1 MRQGAV
7 LLPWFAWLQLSEA
20 ACCRSNKCLKAIVD
34 PASGNGIQDCSANL
48 VVTVTPTQSTLIETI
63 TVQPTEHNTLRFT
76 LQTTVTEATQ
86 TDVVTRTDSPV
97 YTETVLETVT
107 VTTSAVVNN
116 PINARQD
123 ASTSVPAYAS
133 EHCRSWEEYVKAC
146 KCAGVGALTV
156 TAEALPAATVTVS
169 SILGATTVSVPSTLS
184 LTETVYVSLTETVAM
199 TETDTVRV
207 TATAQLTQTVT
218 LAPDYV
224 TVTETTT
231 TTVAPAATCSAPSA
245 VGAFK
250 AAATEQGGQSL
261 LMYADILNGVVGPL
275 MWKPDSPSPVLN
287 IKNKYIWK
295 LDADG
300 SLALASNIP
309 PFTVNYLAYVSTTT
323 AAASLWVQV
332 QPRADVESLVA
343 SGYGVKLKGCVDPA
357 TGELT
362 LDVNGRKNILW
373 SVGQF
378 YVSSGDGSDLRRG
391 ECTKMHPKIQAA

>member
-1 MRQGAV
+1 M
-7 LLPWFAWLQLSEA
+7 
-20 ACCRSNKCLKAIVD
+20 
-34 PASGNGIQDCSANL
+34 
-48 VVTVTPTQSTLIETI
+48 
-63 TVQPTEHNTLRFT
+63 QPTEHNTLIETAVLTETVTTTAGTETQRFT

-107 VTTSAVVNN
+107 VTASAVVNN

-123 ASTSVPAYAS
+123 TSDAPETAVPAYAS

-146 KCAGVGALTV
+146 KCAGVEALTV

-250 AAATEQGGQSL
+250 AAATEHGGQSL

-275 MWKPDSPSPVLN
+275 NWKADSPSPSPN

-362 LDVNGRKNILW
+362 LDANGRKNILW